1 MTFWEISN
9 IALRLLL
16 TMLCIYKLAQFREQA
31 NLIERIG
38 IGMMGGGSFL
48 TIGIIL
54 EGPRSP
60 FDAWATTVL
69 TGGIVLLVA
78 GRTWRD
84 LQHDRNNRRQ
94 LIASRAW
101 MKGRGE

>member
-1 MTFWEISN
+1 MSAWDIIN
-9 IALRLLL
+9 ALLRLSL
-16 TMLCIYKLAQFREQA
+16 TFICIYKLAQFRDQTNMA
-31 NLIERIG
+31 ERVG
-38 IGMMGGGSFL
+38 IGMIGGGSFM

-54 EGPRSP
+54 EGTVSP
-60 FDAWATTVL
+60 FDGWATSVMTAGV
-69 TGGIVLLVA
+69 VLLIA

-84 LQHDRNNRRQ
+84 LQHQRNNRRQ